1 MDYLIEARKF
11 VQRAHNA
18 VYPEVIETELEL
30 AEWFLSQAI
39 RERDDTPSLEPRNS
53 RPAGVV
59 NAGR

>member
-39 RERDDTPSLEPRNS
+39 RERDDTP
-53 RPAGVV
+53 V
-59 NAGR
+59 